1 MEQRFLYSVAREFAH
16 PVARLWE
23 AWTSA
28 DELQTWYHP
37 TDLLNVPGSA
47 QSQAHEGGVW
57 KIAVDVP
64 AYGFVAYFYGVYTK
78 VAPLTQLEHSLYYTQ
93 SEPEWQV
100 ADLEAP
106 HHRIVVD
113 FEDRGGAC
121 VVTFTQFG
129 EMPEEQIPQTQAGME
144 SYFDSLEAH
153 LASSPL

>member
-16 PVARLWE
+16 PVARLWG

-47 QSQAHEGGVW
+47 QSQAHDGGVW
-57 KIAVDVP
+57 KIAVDVL
-64 AYGFVAYFYGVYTK
+64 A
-78 VAPLTQLEHSLYYTQ
+78 
-93 SEPEWQV
+93 
-100 ADLEAP
+100 ADLTAP
-106 HHRIVVD
+106 SHRVVVD
-113 FEDRGGAC
+113 FEDRGEST
-121 VVTFTQFG
+121 VVTFAQFG

>member
-1 MEQRFLYSVAREFAH
+1 LIGG
-16 PVARLWE
+16 
-23 AWTSA
+23 
-28 DELQTWYHP
+28 
-37 TDLLNVPGSA
+37 PGGA
-47 QSQAHEGGVW
+47 QSQAYDGGVW
-57 KIAVDVP
+57 HIAVDVP